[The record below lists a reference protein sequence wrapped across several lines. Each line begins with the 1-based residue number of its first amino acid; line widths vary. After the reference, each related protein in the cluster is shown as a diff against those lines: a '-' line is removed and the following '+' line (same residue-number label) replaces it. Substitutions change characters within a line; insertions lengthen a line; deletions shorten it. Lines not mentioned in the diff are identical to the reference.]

1 MDFRENQKNLRLYNK
16 MRKLF
21 EREEPEPLQ
30 ALTAM
35 LILCADS
42 AIDEGLSLMDF
53 VMMMGG
59 SIEHFVE
66 VNKIPSFRKELIMSY
81 NDLSRRLEI
90 EWKKE
95 SNNS

>member
-1 MDFRENQKNLRLYNK
+1 MDFQENQKNLRLYNK

-42 AIDEGLSLMDF
+42 AIDEGLNLADF
-53 VMMMGG
+53 VMMLGG

-66 VNKIPSFRKELIMSY
+66 VNKMPCFRRELIISY
-81 NDLSRRLEI
+81 DDLSHRLEI
-90 EWKKE
+90 EWK
-95 SNNS
+95 NV